1 MLTTVWVKGERKGWT
16 MTQSNRPKGKKLS
29 DREKIRRQLR
39 KMAFGKANDC
49 VKLAMCEGIDIC
61 KLDLSMLKELHR
73 GEKTVDIKLVD
84 RLEILRQLATLGDE
98 DTERVDE
105 VLAALGGGVDEE

>member
-1 MLTTVWVKGERKGWT
+1 
-16 MTQSNRPKGKKLS
+16 
-29 DREKIRRQLR
+29 
-39 KMAFGKANDC
+39 
-49 VKLAMCEGIDIC
+49 
-61 KLDLSMLKELHR
+61 MLKELHR

>member
-1 MLTTVWVKGERKGWT
+1 
-16 MTQSNRPKGKKLS
+16 
-29 DREKIRRQLR
+29 
-39 KMAFGKANDC
+39 MAFGKANDC